1 MNLIG
6 TKEIETERLILRRL
20 RIEDADQAYLNWC
33 SSANVSKYVT
43 WNKHKDVKET
53 KELFNIWIKEYEK
66 NDTFRWIVE
75 VKENHE
81 VIGTIDVVEKD
92 INAMVSEIGYCY
104 SEKYWNKGYATEAL
118 KAILKYCFI
127 DIGFYLVFAR
137 HMSLNPASGK
147 VMEKAGLKYEATLK
161 GRMLDKD
168 NIRNDLIYY
177 SLTKDEYLKD
187 NKN

>member
-20 RIEDADQAYLNWC
+20 RIEDAEKAYLNWC
-33 SSANVSKYVT
+33 SSDNVSKYVT
-43 WNKHKDVKET
+43 WNKHKDVEET
-53 KELFNIWIKEYEK
+53 KELFNIWSKEYEK

-81 VIGTIDVVEKD
+81 VIGTIDVVKKD
-92 INAMVSEIGYCY
+92 TKAMVAEIGYCY

-118 KAILKYCFI
+118 IAILKYCFI
-127 DIGFYLVFAR
+127 DIGFELVYAR

-168 NIRNDLIYY
+168 NNRNDLIYY
-177 SLTKDEYLKD
+177 SLTKDEYLK
-187 NKN
+187 